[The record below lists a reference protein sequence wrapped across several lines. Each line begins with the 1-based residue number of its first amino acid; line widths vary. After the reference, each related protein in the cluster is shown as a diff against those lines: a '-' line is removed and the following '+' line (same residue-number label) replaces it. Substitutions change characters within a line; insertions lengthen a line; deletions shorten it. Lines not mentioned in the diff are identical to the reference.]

1 VQLKNYLKLRRRRFL
16 IDKKEK
22 ILQAGRKIF
31 GEKGFKDT
39 NISEITKAA
48 GVATG
53 TFYNYY
59 PSKDKIFMEIYI
71 EENVKLKKAIMN
83 QVDLNGNPQ
92 KLIGE
97 ILYLNTVGMQGN
109 PILKEWYNRDVFNRI
124 EKAWCEEDGVDTVE
138 FSYGIFPEL
147 IKRWQA
153 EGKMRDDISPD
164 MVMAIFGSIV
174 AVDTHK
180 EEIGIDHF
188 PQVMDYLMDF
198 VLRGLGMSDE

>member
-1 VQLKNYLKLRRRRFL
+1 M

-198 VLRGLGMSDE
+198 VLMGLGMSDE

>member
-1 VQLKNYLKLRRRRFL
+1 M

-97 ILYLNTVGMQGN
+97 ILYLNTVGMQ
-109 PILKEWYNRDVFNRI
+109 I
-124 EKAWCEEDGVDTVE
+124 
-138 FSYGIFPEL
+138 
-147 IKRWQA
+147 
-153 EGKMRDDISPD
+153 
-164 MVMAIFGSIV
+164 
-174 AVDTHK
+174 
-180 EEIGIDHF
+180 
-188 PQVMDYLMDF
+188 
-198 VLRGLGMSDE
+198 

>member
-1 VQLKNYLKLRRRRFL
+1 L

-97 ILYLNTVGMQGN
+97 ILYLNTIGMQGN

-147 IKRWQA
+147 IKRWQT

-198 VLRGLGMSDE
+198 VLMGLGMSDE

>member
-16 IDKKEK
+16 IDKKDK

-174 AVDTHK
+174 VVDTHK

-198 VLRGLGMSDE
+198 VLMGLGMSDE

>member
-1 VQLKNYLKLRRRRFL
+1 MQLKNYLKLRRRRFL